1 MKVLAVN
8 CGSNSIK
15 CRLFEVTKGREFVL
29 LSKDLADRIGQDGSY
44 IQHGSAK
51 GEKVEIERPI
61 PDIESALHEI
71 FDIIK
76 DSETAV
82 IKTLSG
88 IQAVG
93 HRVVHG
99 GNRFT
104 TSVIVDNG
112 VIESIKENAGLAPLH
127 NPANVTG
134 IEFCRKLLPQVP
146 NVAVFDTAVHQT
158 IPPKAYL
165 YGLPIELY
173 ERHGIRRYG
182 FQGISH
188 NYVAREAANILQ
200 KPFEG
205 LKIITCHLGNGS
217 SIAAFKNGGSIDT
230 SMGMTPLEG
239 VMMATRS
246 GDIDPAIIPYLMEVV
261 GFSLAEVKDMLNK
274 RSGLLGLCGKSDMR
288 DIIKLAESG
297 NGKARTAIDVFV
309 YRIQKYIGAYI
320 AALNGV
326 DVIVFTAGI
335 GENCPYLRKRILEN
349 FEYLGLKIDEARNKH
364 NETIFSAEGSE
375 LYAMVIPTNEE
386 LAIARGTYKV
396 VTKSKNCR
404 GSF

>member
-8 CGSNSIK
+8 CGSSSVK
-15 CRLFEVTKGREFVL
+15 CQLFEVTKGQEFLPL
-29 LSKDLADRIGQDGSY
+29 LKGLAGRIGQEGSY
-44 IQHGSAK
+44 IQHSSAK
-51 GEKVEIERPI
+51 GGKVEIEKPI
-61 PDIESALHEI
+61 PDVESALQEI

-76 DSETAV
+76 GGETAV
-82 IKTLSG
+82 IKTLSE
-88 IQAVG
+88 IQAIG

-99 GNRFT
+99 GSRFT
-104 TSVIVDNG
+104 TSVMVDNR
-112 VIESIKENAGLAPLH
+112 VIESINENARLAPLH
-127 NPANVTG
+127 NPVNMAG
-134 IEFCRKLLPQVP
+134 IKFCQRLLPQVP
-146 NVAVFDTAVHQT
+146 NIAVFDTAVHQT

-173 ERHGIRRYG
+173 EKHGIRRYG

-188 NYVAREAANILQ
+188 NYVARETANVLQ
-200 KPFEG
+200 KPFER

-217 SIAAFKNGGSIDT
+217 SITAFKNGKSIDT

-261 GFSLAEVKDMLNK
+261 GFSLADVKDMLNK

-288 DIIKLAESG
+288 DIIKLAENG
-297 NGKARTAIDVFV
+297 NHKAQTAIDVFV

-320 AALNGV
+320 AAMNGV

-349 FEYLGLKIDEARNKH
+349 FEYLGLKIDETRNKR
-364 NETIFSAEGSE
+364 NDVIFSAADSGV
-375 LYAMVIPTNEE
+375 YATVIPTNEE
-386 LAIARGTYKV
+386 LAIALDTYEV
-396 VTKSKNCR
+396 VTKGKN
-404 GSF
+404 

>member
-8 CGSNSIK
+8 CGSSSVK
-15 CRLFEVTKGREFVL
+15 CQLFEVTKGQEFLPL
-29 LSKDLADRIGQDGSY
+29 LKGLAGRIGQEGSY
-44 IQHGSAK
+44 IQHSSAK
-51 GEKVEIERPI
+51 GGKVEIEKPI
-61 PDIESALHEI
+61 PDVESALQEI

-76 DSETAV
+76 GGETAV
-82 IKTLSG
+82 IKTLSE
-88 IQAVG
+88 IQAIG

-99 GNRFT
+99 GSRLT
-104 TSVIVDNG
+104 TSVMVDNG
-112 VIESIKENAGLAPLH
+112 AIESINENARLAPLH
-127 NPANVTG
+127 NPVNMAG
-134 IEFCRKLLPQVP
+134 IKFCQRLLPQVP
-146 NVAVFDTAVHQT
+146 NIAVFDTAVHQT

-173 ERHGIRRYG
+173 EKHGIRRYG

-188 NYVAREAANILQ
+188 NYVARETANVLQ
-200 KPFEG
+200 KPFER

-217 SIAAFKNGGSIDT
+217 SITAFKNGKSIDT

-261 GFSLAEVKDMLNK
+261 GFSLADVKDMLNK

-288 DIIKLAESG
+288 DIIKLAENG
-297 NGKARTAIDVFV
+297 NHKAQTAIDVFV

-320 AALNGV
+320 AAMNGV

-349 FEYLGLKIDEARNKH
+349 FEYLGLKIDETRNKR
-364 NETIFSAEGSE
+364 NDVIFSAADSGV
-375 LYAMVIPTNEE
+375 YATVIPTNEE
-386 LAIARGTYKV
+386 LAIALDTYEV
-396 VTKSKNCR
+396 VTKGKN
-404 GSF
+404 